1 MLCLLRRLWTGISV
15 QRRFYSVPTDDSVVL
30 RPYQEASIDACLKAL
45 KSGTSRIGVSLPTG
59 SGKTT
64 VFISLLSRIDP
75 PPENPDARRALVVVN
90 SVELARQAAA
100 QAERLHPEWKVE
112 IEQGVNYHASG
123 EADLTVATY
132 QTLLRE
138 HRLAKFNPTGLK
150 AIIVDE
156 AHHAAAPSYLRILS
170 HFHPAIRHPDE
181 GFQPPDFKHSIAI
194 LGFSAT
200 FSRHDGLALGS
211 VFERIVYHRDFLE
224 MIKEQWLCNVRFTCV
239 RANIDLSHVT
249 INTHTGDFNATSLSH
264 VINTPTINKL
274 VLQTWLDRASERKST
289 LIFCVNLAHVHNLT
303 ETFREAGID
312 ARYIYSRTPARERRA
327 IVESFR
333 KGEFPVLINCA
344 VLTEGADIPNIDC
357 VIVARP
363 SRSRNVF
370 AQMIGRGMRLS
381 PETGKEDCRV
391 IDFVDSQNRVSGV
404 VSLPTLLGLDPSE
417 VIDDDSLTSLEERAD
432 ERILASRE
440 KTPQHHVPNVPNPK
454 SITYVDY
461 EDPFSFV
468 DEAFGAPHIRKLSQF
483 AWVGCGG
490 DVYILECLG
499 KGYIRIEKGQDESEE
514 EEPHFV
520 AHYTPATLPMVT
532 ALMLKISPYQKSR
545 EILKA
550 QTLAEAIRGAETYA
564 IQKVVK
570 GPTASGLRRN
580 ARWRREPAT
589 ENQKAMVRK
598 RWKARPGLLDP
609 DGRSE
614 DRIENMTKGEAANII
629 SRIKFGAQVRYE
641 KKAEVQRRAENARAK
656 EELRAAREHVRV
668 GPLPAT

>member
-123 EADLTVATY
+123 EADLYEFSA
-132 QTLLRE
+132 TLLRE

-150 AIIVDE
+150 AVIVDE

-404 VSLPTLLGLDPSE
+404 ISLPTLLGLDPSE
-417 VIDDDSLTSLEERAD
+417 VIDDDSLASLEERAD

-550 QTLAEAIRGAETYA
+550 QTLAEAIRAPRDVCNPEGGQRTYCFWA
-564 IQKVVK
+564 QTK
-570 GPTASGLRRN
+570 
-580 ARWRREPAT
+580 REVA
-589 ENQKAMVRK
+589 A
-598 RWKARPGLLDP
+598 
-609 DGRSE
+609 E